1 MIKRNKNK
9 WFAHQTSNP
18 EAKLNLLCFVFAGG
32 SPSFFAPWK
41 TIFPSTVN
49 LMPVLYPGR
58 ESRAAEILPDTM
70 EELVETFSKESGGV
84 MEKPYAIWGHCSG
97 ALLGFKLAMAQTAAD
112 NPPAAFIVSGC
123 EAPQYALRLIPEV
136 RDDFSEVKDEDI
148 LKSLSAYGLMPQ
160 DMIENPVFRNYFL
173 PIYRRDLE
181 MFSKYR
187 HKSSTLGCRAL
198 IMNGT
203 EDHMLK
209 QEYIDKWNDCFDSAP
224 TFLSFS
230 GKHYFVND
238 HKEEVA
244 KKILDFCFEGRY
256 IE

>member
-84 MEKPYAIWGHCSG
+84 M
-97 ALLGFKLAMAQTAAD
+97 
-112 NPPAAFIVSGC
+112 
-123 EAPQYALRLIPEV
+123 
-136 RDDFSEVKDEDI
+136 
-148 LKSLSAYGLMPQ
+148 
-160 DMIENPVFRNYFL
+160 
-173 PIYRRDLE
+173 
-181 MFSKYR
+181 
-187 HKSSTLGCRAL
+187 
-198 IMNGT
+198 
-203 EDHMLK
+203 
-209 QEYIDKWNDCFDSAP
+209 
-224 TFLSFS
+224 
-230 GKHYFVND
+230 
-238 HKEEVA
+238 
-244 KKILDFCFEGRY
+244 
-256 IE
+256 